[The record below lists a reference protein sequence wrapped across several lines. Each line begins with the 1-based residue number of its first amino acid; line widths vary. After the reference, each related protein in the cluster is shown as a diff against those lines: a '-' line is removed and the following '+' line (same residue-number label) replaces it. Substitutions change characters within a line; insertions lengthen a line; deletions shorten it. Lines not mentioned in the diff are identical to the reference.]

1 MPLCGGGMGARQDN
15 PAETG
20 TRDSTGGQASPATP
34 GPTTSKYSRKDLDT
48 HDAFWTCSL
57 EEFRAMSDTQWASFG
72 TAFYIPPAGFDTATK
87 HIVKL
92 E

>member
-1 MPLCGGGMGARQDN
+1 MSLCDGGMGIKHDK
-15 PAETG
+15 PAETD
-20 TRDSTGGQASPATP
+20 TCKPIDNPASPATP
-34 GPTTSKYSRKDLDT
+34 DPTTSKYSRKDLDT
-48 HDAFWTCSL
+48 HDVFWTCSL